1 MGLESEVNEFSFRNI
16 SYVRMQLYAW
26 ICCMMK
32 SNVSKIEHWEALKQE
47 VNKEGYYTKFISQ
60 ANNSPN
66 HIYLQV

>member
-1 MGLESEVNEFSFRNI
+1 
-16 SYVRMQLYAW
+16 
-26 ICCMMK
+26 MMK